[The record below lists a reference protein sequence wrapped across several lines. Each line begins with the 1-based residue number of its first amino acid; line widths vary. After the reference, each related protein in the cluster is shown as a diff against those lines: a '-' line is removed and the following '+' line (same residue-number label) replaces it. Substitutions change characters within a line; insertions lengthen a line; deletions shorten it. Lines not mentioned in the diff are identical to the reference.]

1 MGGRTER
8 CRTPWLGRPQGEGIP
23 SLVRLQA
30 PSLTLGHL
38 QKAQLTPTSPPTG
51 SMARD
56 GVREPQ
62 HDTQ

>member
-30 PSLTLGHL
+30 PSLTLGVSGVV
-38 QKAQLTPTSPPTG
+38 KAPPPI
-51 SMARD
+51 MATCKR
-56 GVREPQ
+56 
-62 HDTQ
+62 HS